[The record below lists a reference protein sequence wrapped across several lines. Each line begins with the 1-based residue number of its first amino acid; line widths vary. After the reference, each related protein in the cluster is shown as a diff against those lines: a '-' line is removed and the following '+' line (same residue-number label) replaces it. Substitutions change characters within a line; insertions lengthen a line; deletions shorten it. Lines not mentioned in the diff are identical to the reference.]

1 MDVAQDKIHRHTH
14 KYYVYLWGDEMEIYV
29 VKQGDT
35 VTSIAN
41 RFDVPAAEIEVLN
54 GIENRGLAVGEALLI
69 PLVGQ
74 NYTVQAGDSLYKIA
88 MANGL
93 TVNEIAQ
100 VNQISPDKQLQIG
113 ETLYIP
119 PRKKLYKDAAAYI
132 QPTATTYKESIVNDM
147 QQAAPLLTYS
157 AIFAFEIDAN
167 GNLKEPPL
175 EPILSIA
182 KENQVVSMLVVNNIR
197 NGNFSSSLASRVVH
211 DAAFQKKVIDSIF
224 AYAEKYRLADIHI
237 DFENIEANDKE
248 AYNQFLRNIKARL
261 PRGYTLSVSLVP
273 KTSSKQPGKTYTAH
287 DYKVQGEI
295 ADFVIIMTYDWGWQ
309 GGPPMAVSPINEVEK
324 VINYAISEMPASKI
338 MMGQNLYGFDWK
350 IPFQQGTNARAL
362 SAKQAVQLAVRWGAI
377 IQYDKKAQAPYFK
390 YTDENGQ
397 NHEVWFEDARS
408 IQAKFD
414 LIRRKYLR
422 GIAYWKLGLPFPQ
435 NWALLR
441 ENFRINKR

>member
-237 DFENIEANDKE
+237 DFENI
-248 AYNQFLRNIKARL
+248 
-261 PRGYTLSVSLVP
+261 
-273 KTSSKQPGKTYTAH
+273 
-287 DYKVQGEI
+287 
-295 ADFVIIMTYDWGWQ
+295 
-309 GGPPMAVSPINEVEK
+309 
-324 VINYAISEMPASKI
+324 
-338 MMGQNLYGFDWK
+338 
-350 IPFQQGTNARAL
+350 
-362 SAKQAVQLAVRWGAI
+362 
-377 IQYDKKAQAPYFK
+377 
-390 YTDENGQ
+390 
-397 NHEVWFEDARS
+397 
-408 IQAKFD
+408 
-414 LIRRKYLR
+414 
-422 GIAYWKLGLPFPQ
+422 
-435 NWALLR
+435 
-441 ENFRINKR
+441 

>member
-1 MDVAQDKIHRHTH
+1 M
-14 KYYVYLWGDEMEIYV
+14 
-29 VKQGDT
+29 
-35 VTSIAN
+35 
-41 RFDVPAAEIEVLN
+41 
-54 GIENRGLAVGEALLI
+54 
-69 PLVGQ
+69 
-74 NYTVQAGDSLYKIA
+74 
-88 MANGL
+88 
-93 TVNEIAQ
+93 
-100 VNQISPDKQLQIG
+100 
-113 ETLYIP
+113 
-119 PRKKLYKDAAAYI
+119 
-132 QPTATTYKESIVNDM
+132 
-147 QQAAPLLTYS
+147 
-157 AIFAFEIDAN
+157 ID
-167 GNLKEPPL
+167 
-175 EPILSIA
+175 
-182 KENQVVSMLVVNNIR
+182 R
-197 NGNFSSSLASRVVH
+197 
-211 DAAFQKKVIDSIF
+211 IF

-261 PRGYTLSVSLVP
+261 PRGYTLSVTLVP
-273 KTSSKQPGKTYTAH
+273 KTSSKQSGKTYTAH